1 MKIQQQQQKY
11 SVHDNDLL
19 FIDLPINHYQTSA
32 SFVMILNRQA
42 PIKTKRWLISL
53 LQENHLNLSI
63 IDLDNQHRQSSSSSS
78 LPEDL
83 ILLISC
89 SEKLLEENA
98 NHVYK
103 QLKRQHL
110 KQPDDLNKLNTAE
123 KQRILYDWIRRIC
136 STNRTSIVGLPDVT
150 LYPGQSIIEICCY
163 QKVITHYFPLHDY
176 EHLENLRSNY
186 CVSFSHNIDYVRNYF
201 GEMIGFYFA
210 FLNYYRDM
218 FCLATIVYLISCL
231 LHIPNELY
239 TIIICFG
246 SFVFIKMWKRFA
258 KRLAFDWGTIDLI
271 ELEKARPAF
280 RSKGMRMDTTTE
292 EMVPYYP
299 ITKTWCKEYFIS
311 VPFVIVCLYL
321 SFELMCIYFDCE
333 DWMASHYNE
342 DPSILNFI
350 FCFVPSIVYAVIVMF
365 MNHLY
370 IVAAT
375 RLNNYENHKTQES
388 HENHLIVKLVLFE
401 FFNNFICLFYIA
413 FYMKDMDML
422 RYTLI
427 TMLTVNK
434 TVENFLEVFIPM
446 FLIYRNDP
454 KKLFG
459 QSSNKSQWQQQIY
472 DEKNLYIYEHT
483 YYDCLELFIQYG
495 YAFLFISIWPW
506 APLVAAINSVMEVR
520 MDAAKLVYCKRRPF
534 QKSMKSINNAWI
546 KSFEVLSIIIVISN
560 FLTLEL
566 VSDQVQLLGFYF
578 NLSTFKLV
586 VYAEHIFLTIVLI
599 FWYVV
604 PDIPRDV
611 HHRLNRRKYLQLTTA
626 STTTTIASQDKK
638 LD

>member
-1 MKIQQQQQKY
+1 
-11 SVHDNDLL
+11 
-19 FIDLPINHYQTSA
+19 
-32 SFVMILNRQA
+32 MIFNQNIPLE
-42 PIKTKRWLISL
+42 TKKWLISL
-53 LQENHLNLSI
+53 LKSNHLQLSI
-63 IDLDNQHRQSSSSSS
+63 ITDSNNRYIRSSSSTTRI
-78 LPEDL
+78 PEDL
-83 ILLISC
+83 TLLISC
-89 SEKLLEENA
+89 SEKLFEQNVH
-98 NHVYK
+98 HVFK
-103 QLKRQHL
+103 QLKRQNL
-110 KQPDDLNKLNTAE
+110 MTDKSLDSTSKTSTELNTAE
-123 KQRILYDWIRRIC
+123 KQRILYQLIQQIC
-136 STNRTSIVGLPDVT
+136 SPNRTSIIGLPDIT
-150 LYPGQSIIEICCY
+150 LYPGQSIFEICCHH
-163 QKVITHYFPLHDY
+163 KLITHYFPLHDY

-186 CVSFSHNIDYVRNYF
+186 CSFFSHNIDYVRDYF

-218 FCLATIVYLISCL
+218 FCWTSIVFL
-231 LHIPNELY
+231 LCWSLQIPNELY

-258 KRLAFDWGTIDLI
+258 KRLAFEWGTIDHI

-280 RSKGMRMDTTTE
+280 RSKCMKIDPITE

-299 ITKTWCKEYFIS
+299 LTKTWCKEYFIS
-311 VPFVIVCLYL
+311 VPFVIVCLCL
-321 SFELMCIYFDCE
+321 SFELMCLYFDCE
-333 DWMASHYNE
+333 TWMANYYEEN
-342 DPSILNFI
+342 PSIFNFI
-350 FCFVPSIVYAVIVMF
+350 ICFAPSIIYAIIVMF

-370 IVAAT
+370 IVIAT
-375 RLNNYENHKTQES
+375 KLNNYENHKTQES

-413 FYMKDMDML
+413 FYLNDMDML

-446 FLIYRNDP
+446 FLIYRNEP
-454 KKLFG
+454 KKLF
-459 QSSNKSQWQQQIY
+459 QSSNKSTTTSWQQQIF

-495 YAFLFISIWPW
+495 YAFLFVSIWPW
-506 APLVAAINSVMEVR
+506 APIVAAINSIMEVR

-534 QKSMKSINNAWI
+534 QKTMKSINNAWI

-566 VSDQVQLLGFYF
+566 ISNNVRLLSLYF
-578 NLSTFKLV
+578 NLSTFKLI

-604 PDIPRDV
+604 PDIPRDI
-611 HHRLNRRKYLQLTTA
+611 HHRLNRRKYLQFTN
-626 STTTTIASQDKK
+626 QDDKK
-638 LD
+638 FQ